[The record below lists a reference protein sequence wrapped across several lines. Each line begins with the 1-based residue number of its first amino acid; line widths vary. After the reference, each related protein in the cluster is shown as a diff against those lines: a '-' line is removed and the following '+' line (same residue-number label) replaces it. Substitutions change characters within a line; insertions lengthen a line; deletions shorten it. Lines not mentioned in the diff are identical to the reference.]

1 MSIRAS
7 RSPSRAP
14 AFLLRPPG
22 PPRSNGSPAGAT
34 APPGSFPYSRPRA
47 RREAARSE
55 RCPHISRAGG
65 RPAQTFPPSCSF
77 PVSSRLVSNT
87 RGGRAT
93 LSAGLLPSPPRAS
106 LALST
111 CPFLLS
117 VRPFPVPVLFFPLPV
132 RPPTRACA
140 VIRTLLRPRC
150 ACAAFPAAT
159 TLHSASPA
167 RGGPG
172 RAGKTPPFCPEGRG
186 PSSAPALPLPGLPTK
201 NGRAPGSAPGPGMS
215 GRGPRVPFVP
225 AIPGLLIREFLKHE
239 LAHPGR
245 GVPGPRAR
253 GTTHVGRHDR
263 TPSFRAV

>member
-34 APPGSFPYSRPRA
+34 ASPGSFPYSRPRA

-93 LSAGLLPSPPRAS
+93 LSAGLLPSPPRFPCAFHVP
-106 LALST
+106 LPAIRPAL
-111 CPFLLS
+111 PGP
-117 VRPFPVPVLFFPLPV
+117 RPVLPAPRPAPHARVRSYSNSSQAPV
-132 RPPTRACA
+132 RVRSLSRRNDFALGLPRPRRSRARREDA
-140 VIRTLLRPRC
+140 ALLPGRARALLRPR
-150 ACAAFPAAT
+150 PAPPR
-159 TLHSASPA
+159 ASHKERP
-167 RGGPG
+167 RSGFSS
-172 RAGKTPPFCPEGRG
+172 RAGGVGEG
-186 PSSAPALPLPGLPTK
+186 PSRSLCS
-201 NGRAPGSAPGPGMS
+201 R
-215 GRGPRVPFVP
+215 
-225 AIPGLLIREFLKHE
+225 
-239 LAHPGR
+239 HPGAPYT
-245 GVPGPRAR
+245 GVLKARVGPPWPWSSR
-253 GTTHVGRHDR
+253 
-263 TPSFRAV
+263 P